1 MFFLRNEAEI
11 LCRRDYDR
19 AARKISDSNYAVAA
33 RAFNPK
39 NWQFYRAFVN
49 FRDSIQSDEERMKDF
64 LYRMIE
70 IHKLEKEIHK
80 KGFKILVT
88 S

>member
-1 MFFLRNEAEI
+1 M
-11 LCRRDYDR
+11 CRRDYDR

-49 FRDSIQSDEERMKDF
+49 FRDSNELGGEKMKDF
-64 LYRMIE
+64 IYQMIE
-70 IHKLEKEIHK
+70 IHKLEKEIHT
-80 KGFKILVT
+80 KGFKMKVNIFHLGMKI
-88 S
+88 

>member
-1 MFFLRNEAEI
+1 M
-11 LCRRDYDR
+11 CRRDYDR

-49 FRDSIQSDEERMKDF
+49 FRDSIQSDEEIMKDF

>member
-1 MFFLRNEAEI
+1 M
-11 LCRRDYDR
+11 CRRDYDR

-49 FRDSIQSDEERMKDF
+49 FRDSIQSDEEIMKDF
-64 LYRMIE
+64 LYQMIE
-70 IHKLEKEIHK
+70 IHKLEKKIHK
-80 KGFKILVT
+80 QGFKIWVT